1 LEMVRSD
8 LDTRMPRGVYNALR
22 STRYSWS
29 APMPDAT
36 RPSDDTAAEDR
47 GHVIEFPAGRDSR
60 PTPQNNLPLQ
70 LTSFVGREKE
80 IADLEKLLTTQARLL
95 TLTGPGGSGKTRLA
109 LAVSSGLARHF
120 EDGVWWVELAPISD
134 SDLVPQAVAQALMIR
149 EEPGRSLTETLAR
162 DLAPTRL
169 LLVMDNCEHLI
180 SSCARLAN
188 VVLSACPEV
197 RILATSREALAVEGE
212 MGWPVQP
219 LSAPEAGNLGAG
231 ELEHYEAVRLFVE
244 RARYRKPD
252 FVLDD
257 RNAAPV
263 AEICGRLEGIPLAIE
278 LAAARIGTLAA
289 SQISNRLE
297 RSLKLLTSADRSAP
311 ERQRTLR
318 AALDWSYELLE
329 ADERELFGRLSVFA
343 GGFTLEAAEAVGAGG
358 RIEEIEVLDILT
370 LLVDK
375 SLVLV
380 VGHDGEARYRL
391 LEPVSQYAWEKLREY
406 GEESQ
411 ARMRHAEYYLAL
423 AEEAEPGL
431 SGAHQGKWLERLEA
445 EHDNFRAALGFSL
458 EGGDGGLGLRL
469 AGVLGGFWYK
479 RGYLREGRW
488 WLEREISAGGTSSA
502 MERATALDQA
512 GWMALYQGDLE
523 PSVEFLRESLRLFKG
538 LEDEPGIA
546 ASLAKLGHAVLHQDD
561 RDYLAAL
568 CQEAEALRATFT
580 DRPAIGELLVFLG
593 MVELYEGDVER
604 AVSLLEESLDL
615 FRALGNA
622 PLAGGPENEK
632 DIELSTAIELVAGQ
646 AQEYLWL
653 SALEAGDLD
662 GATSLIEEE
671 LRPLRDLGNKP
682 KISYCLLGLAAIAA
696 LRGRPDHAARLW
708 VAAEAL
714 RKEIGLALV
723 LWDHAVTDYEALLAG
738 TRSQLGEAGWE
749 RAQNEA
755 QDMALEHVIDY
766 ALKGDQGS
774 FEEDPSASPVPL
786 PASLSAREV
795 DVLKLVAQGLTNAQI
810 AKQLFI
816 SPNTVNR
823 HLNSVYRKLDVSSRA
838 AATRFASEHDLV

>member
-1 LEMVRSD
+1 MPLVRQDKPGSEF
-8 LDTRMPRGVYNALR
+8 
-22 STRYSWS
+22 
-29 APMPDAT
+29 PMPDVPPPPRDAST
-36 RPSDDTAAEDR
+36 EDR
-47 GHVIEFPAGRDSR
+47 GHVIEFPAGRRSDS
-60 PTPQNNLPLQ
+60 TPQNNLPVQ
-70 LTSFVGREKE
+70 LTSFVGREQE
-80 IADLEKLLTTQARLL
+80 VADLRNLLTREARLL

-109 LAVSSGLARHF
+109 LTVSSGLSGRF

-134 SDLVPQAVAQALMIR
+134 PALVPQAVAQALMIR
-149 EEPGRSLTETLAR
+149 EEPGRPMTETLAR

-188 VVLSACPEV
+188 VVLSACPGV

-212 MGWPVQP
+212 IAWPVQP
-219 LSAPEAGNLGAG
+219 LSVPKPGNLGAG

-289 SQISNRLE
+289 AQISSRLE

-318 AALDWSYELLE
+318 AALDWSYELLGT
-329 ADERELFGRLSVFA
+329 DERELFGRLSVFA
-343 GGFTLEAAEAVGAGG
+343 GGFTLEATEAVGAGG
-358 RIEEIEVLDILT
+358 QIEETAILDILT

-380 VGHDGEARYRL
+380 VGRNGEARYRL
-391 LEPVSQYAWEKLREY
+391 LEPVSQYAREKLRET

-423 AEEAEPGL
+423 AEEAEPEL
-431 SGAHQGKWLERLEA
+431 SGAREGEWLEQLEA

-488 WLEREISAGGTSSA
+488 WLEREISVGGTSSA

-512 GWMALYQGDLE
+512 GWMALYQGDLDL
-523 PSVEFLRESLRLFKG
+523 SVELLRESLGLFRR

-561 RDYLAAL
+561 RDYLTTL
-568 CQEAEALRATFT
+568 CREAETLRGTFT
-580 DRPAIGELLVFLG
+580 NRPAIGELLVFLG
-593 MVELYEGDVER
+593 MVALYEGDLQG
-604 AVSLLEESLDL
+604 AVTLLEESLDL
-615 FRALGNA
+615 FRDLGNELPASEGEA
-622 PLAGGPENEK
+622 PK
-632 DIELSTAIELVAGQ
+632 LSTEIELVAGQ

-653 SALEAGDLD
+653 SALEGGDLAL
-662 GATSLIEEE
+662 ATALLEEE
-671 LRPLRDLGNKP
+671 LRVLRELGNKP
-682 KISYCLLGLAAIAA
+682 KISYCLLGLAAVAA
-696 LRGRPDHAARLW
+696 LRERPDRAVRLW
-708 VAAEAL
+708 AAAEAL
-714 RKEIGLALV
+714 REDIGLALV
-723 LWDHAVTDYEALLAG
+723 LWDHAATDYETLLAG
-738 TRSQLGEAGWE
+738 TRSQLGGSAWETLQDAG
-749 RAQNEA
+749 RA
-755 QDMALEHVIDY
+755 MTLEQAVDY
-766 ALKGDQGS
+766 ALAGEAS
-774 FEEDPSASPVPL
+774 SSAAEENAPSAHDGP
-786 PASLSAREV
+786 PAGLSAREAE
-795 DVLKLVAQGLTNAQI
+795 VLGLVASGLTNAQV
-810 AKQLFI
+810 ARELFI

-823 HLNSVYRKLDVSSRA
+823 HLNSIYRKLGVTSRA
-838 AATRFASEHDLV
+838 AATRFALEHNLA

>member
-1 LEMVRSD
+1 MPLVRQHKPGSEF
-8 LDTRMPRGVYNALR
+8 
-22 STRYSWS
+22 
-29 APMPDAT
+29 PMPDVPP
-36 RPSDDTAAEDR
+36 PSRDASTEDR
-47 GHVIEFPAGRDSR
+47 GHVIEFPAGRRSES
-60 PTPQNNLPLQ
+60 PAQNNLPVL
-70 LTSFVGREKE
+70 LTSFVGREQE
-80 IADLEKLLTTQARLL
+80 VADLQNRLTTEARLL

-109 LAVSSGLARHF
+109 QAVSSGLAGRF
-120 EDGVWWVELAPISD
+120 EDGVWWVEFAPLSD
-134 SDLVPQAVAQALMIR
+134 PMLVPQAVAQALLIG
-149 EEPGRSLTETLAR
+149 EEPGRSMTETLERA
-162 DLAPTRL
+162 LAPTEL

-188 VVLSACPEV
+188 VLLSACPGV

-219 LSAPEAGNLGAG
+219 LSAPASGNLGAG
-231 ELEHYEAVRLFVE
+231 ELEHYESVKLFVE

-289 SQISNRLE
+289 AQISSRLA
-297 RSLKLLTSADRSAP
+297 RSLKLLTSADRRGP

-358 RIEEIEVLDILT
+358 QIEEIEILDLLT
-370 LLVDK
+370 RLVDK

-380 VGHDGEARYRL
+380 AEHSGEARYRL
-391 LEPVSQYAWEKLREY
+391 LEPVSQYAREKLREP
-406 GEESQ
+406 GEES
-411 ARMRHAEYYLAL
+411 ATRVRHAEHYLAL
-423 AEEAEPGL
+423 AEEAEPEL
-431 SGAHQGKWLERLEA
+431 SGPREGEWLERLEA

-458 EGGDGGLGLRL
+458 EGGDAGLGLRL

-488 WLEREISAGGTSSA
+488 WLERETSAGGTSSA

-523 PSVEFLRESLRLFKG
+523 PSVELLKESLRLFKG

-593 MVELYEGDVER
+593 MVALYEGNIER
-604 AVSLLEESLDL
+604 AVTLLEESLDL

-622 PLAGGPENEK
+622 PPANDGPEVEENIK
-632 DIELSTAIELVAGQ
+632 LSTAIELVAGQ

-653 SALEAGDLD
+653 SALETGDLN
-662 GATSLIEEE
+662 GATALIEEE
-671 LRPLRDLGNKP
+671 LRLLRDLGNKP

-696 LRGRPDHAARLW
+696 LRGRPERAARLW
-708 VAAEAL
+708 VTAEAL
-714 RKEIGLALV
+714 REEIGLALV
-723 LWDHAVTDYEALLAG
+723 LWDHTVTDYEALLADA
-738 TRSQLGEAGWE
+738 RSQLGEAGWE
-749 RAQNEA
+749 RAQNEV
-755 QDMALEHVIDY
+755 QVMALEQVIGY
-766 ALKGDQGS
+766 ALAADQNPS
-774 FEEDPSASPVPL
+774 SAEQEPSASPEAP

-795 DVLKLVAQGLTNAQI
+795 EVLRLVAQGLTNARI
-810 AKQLFI
+810 AQELFI

-823 HLNSVYRKLDVSSRA
+823 HLNSIYRKLGVSSRA
-838 AATRFASEHDLV
+838 AATRFASEHRLA